1 MTAPALRIVPSMDD
15 VRDRVDDVRD
25 LVASVPHMTMPRLQD
40 VGRQADETV
49 DRLLGRPARP
59 FWFKPV
65 LVIGVVGV
73 MAAIAAMAVS
83 WTRGRPGRLMDEDAI
98 DQMDQLSDPLVPAL
112 DQTAGDPIS
121 GLAPFGSSTV
131 VETGITSL
139 NDQQA
144 DVH

>member
-1 MTAPALRIVPSMDD
+1 MTAPALRLVPFMDD
-15 VRDRVDDVRD
+15 VRDRADEVRD
-25 LVASVPHMTMPRLQD
+25 RVASVSHMEMPRFQD
-40 VGRQADETV
+40 VGRQAGETV

-59 FWFKPV
+59 FWFKPL

-98 DQMDQLSDPLVPAL
+98 DQMDRMSESLTPAL
-112 DQTAGDPIS
+112 DVTSGDPIS
-121 GLAPFGSSTV
+121 GMAPFGSATI